1 MRGDFG
7 APLPLPLTALP
18 ANDQTW
24 SRLLLP
30 MQGPW
35 GQQLMRMVPALAS
48 GGSASGLTPDH
59 SHVRSRLLGGRTWLQ
74 GNFCHVGCPHFFAP
88 ACRAA
93 GAEPRQPLAV

>member
-18 ANDQTW
+18 ATEQTCP
-24 SRLLLP
+24 RPLLS

-48 GGSASGLTPDH
+48 GGSASGMTPDH

-74 GNFCHVGCPHFFAP
+74 GNFCHGLPKAFAP